1 MKEKEFINII
11 KKTLNSQYIGD
22 DCAYL
27 KELNIVVTQDSLVE
41 GVHFVRNQ
49 MTAYQLGCK
58 SVSVNISDILA
69 SGAEPAYLTIALS
82 LPEDVDDTFIKEFY
96 KGAKHAACG
105 AKIVGGDITGS
116 NKIFISITAI
126 GKTDNRRISSR
137 SHARVGQKIVV
148 EGMHGSSAVGL
159 KLLNGET
166 LPEMPDEE
174 KEYFMNIHKVPRLLV
189 YPSKAIATTQKQD
202 YAMMDTSDGLADAL
216 FAISEAS
223 GVMMEIDFDKIPCEE
238 TVLELENCEEYILY
252 GGEDYGLVATV
263 DDPLDLNV
271 VGEVKEGS
279 GIKINYEDSSKIIT
293 KSSLE
298 GNLFDHFKE

>member
-1 MKEKEFINII
+1 MREKDFINII
-11 KKTLNSQYIGD
+11 KKSLNSAYIGD

-27 KELNIVVTQDSLVE
+27 EELNIVVTQDSLVE
-41 GVHFVRNQ
+41 NVHFVRNQ
-49 MTAYQLGCK
+49 MTPYQLGCK

-82 LPEDVDDTFIKEFY
+82 LPDDIDNDFIKDFY
-96 KGAKHAACG
+96 KGAKHSSCG
-105 AKIVGGDITGS
+105 AKIVGGDITGAD
-116 NKIFISITAI
+116 KIFISVTAI
-126 GKTDNRRISSR
+126 GKTNGRKISSR
-137 SHARVGQKIVV
+137 SKAKVGQKIVV
-148 EGMHGSSAVGL
+148 EGIHGSSSVGL
-159 KLLNGET
+159 KLLNGEN

-174 KEYFMNIHKVPRLLV
+174 KEYFMNIHKVPRVQV
-189 YPSKAIATTQKQD
+189 YPSKAISTNQKND

-223 GVMMEIDFDKIPCEE
+223 GVMMEIDFDKIPCEKA
-238 TVLELENCEEYILY
+238 VLDLENCEDYILY

-279 GIKINYEDSSKIIT
+279 GIKINYKDSSKIIT
-293 KSSLE
+293 KSTVE
-298 GNLFDHFKE
+298 ENLFDHFKE